1 MTRRAAA
8 RTTHKP
14 SLPLLAGML
23 VAGLAAGLLAACG
36 GSSGGSTPAATATMT
51 VTVTPS
57 ASPSASPSPSP
68 SAPAWRAATLYFLR
82 NGQLCAVARQMRSNP
97 ASALNALLR
106 GSTASERAA
115 GVASAIPRGVRQL
128 ALTDS
133 GDGNVV
139 VDLSQGFAR
148 TGSPDDVRARMAQL
162 VYTLSAAG
170 PPPASSSRVDLH
182 VNGVRIAG
190 LPSTGGDVEYTP
202 TRRGYT
208 SLEPAIF
215 VARPAMNAVVSS
227 PLVLSGRASVF
238 EGTFNARLVDAGG
251 GRITTATVQASRGAP
266 GRGSFRR
273 SMPFGTTAA
282 HGTLVVYS
290 VSMEDGSHQNEV
302 RIPVTFA
309 QD

>member
-1 MTRRAAA
+1 MTGRAAA
-8 RTTHKP
+8 HTTHKP

-36 GSSGGSTPAATATMT
+36 GSSGGSTPAATATVT

-57 ASPSASPSPSP
+57 ASPSASPSP

-82 NGQLCAVARQMRSNP
+82 DGQLCAVTRQVRPNP

-106 GSTASERAA
+106 GPTASERAA
-115 GVASAIPRGVRQL
+115 GVASAIPRGMRQL

-133 GDGNVV
+133 GDRDVV

-162 VYTLSAAG
+162 VYTLSATG

-215 VARPAMNAVVSS
+215 VERPAMNAVVAS

-238 EGTFNARLVDAGG
+238 EGTFSARLVDAGG
-251 GRITTATVQASRGAP
+251 GRVTTATVQASRGAP
-266 GRGSFRR
+266 GRGSFRKTV
-273 SMPFGTTAA
+273 PFSTTAA

-290 VSMEDGSHQNEV
+290 VSMEDGSRQNEV